1 MEEKKGAPD
10 LLDLMVQ
17 PGFYVENSIIVRL
30 NAAAEGLLLSP
41 GMDIR
46 PLIDSGL
53 EEYQAFQ
60 GGCLYLRLRLSQKYV
75 GASVIRQD
83 GRDAFLMDTE
93 ESDSA
98 LRALSLAARELREP
112 LATIMVST
120 ANLRAENP
128 EQLALLNRGLH
139 QMLRLIGNMSDAGR
153 IPPASRQETTDIG
166 ALFSEIFEK
175 AAALAETA
183 GVTIRYQGPEQSVL
197 CLADR
202 EQLERAVLNLIS
214 NALKFA
220 PSGGNL
226 DASLTKRGKMLRF
239 SIRDNGPGFAQNL
252 LGSVYNRYLRQP
264 CIEEGRNGLGLGM
277 VLVRSA
283 AASHGGAVL
292 IDQPEGGGARVTMTI
307 AIRQST
313 SGTLRSPILRVD
325 YAGEQ
330 DHALVELSDC
340 LPAELYKKE
349 T

>member
-60 GGCLYLRLRLSQKYV
+60 GDCLYLRLRLSQKYV